1 MQEGKSYRPNV
12 AAVILSSKYPDKCE
26 FFIAHRSD
34 IKNAWQFPQGGIDNG
49 ETPLKAAKRELFEEV
64 GISSSSVKFIGTTK
78 NWIKYDIPLNQRK
91 KHFIKKKIKG
101 QTQKWFMLKL
111 TKKVEISFINDPDNE
126 FDEYKWV
133 SYWYPLFIIVSFKK
147 EVYRSILSEMRQ
159 IYCNEIAK

>member
-1 MQEGKSYRPNV
+1 MINEPGYRLNVGLIIINDKGKLLLCKRKKTTN
-12 AAVILSSKYPDKCE
+12 
-26 FFIAHRSD
+26 
-34 IKNAWQFPQGGIDNG
+34 WQFPQGGIDNG

-78 NWIKYDIPLNQRK
+78 KWIKYDIPLSQRK

-101 QTQKWFMLKL
+101 QTQKWFMLKI

-133 SYWYPLFIIVSFKK
+133 SYWYPLFMIVSFKK
-147 EVYRSILSEMRQ
+147 EVYRSILNEMRQ
-159 IYCNEIAK
+159 LYFNEIAK